1 MLIDLKKEAAALTQE
16 TIATRRDIHAH
27 PELGFKEFRTAAI
40 IEERLKE
47 LGLRV
52 RRCAG
57 TGVIGAPAGPGP
69 SDAPR

>member
-40 IEERLKE
+40 IEEQ
-47 LGLRV
+47 
-52 RRCAG
+52 
-57 TGVIGAPAGPGP
+57 
-69 SDAPR
+69 DAQV